1 VIVVIGL
8 YVVWRVILPC
18 FHAIERY
25 MASQRAKELF
35 EEEEDEELK
44 DIENS
49 IQATWSD
56 NLYQEYNIKFL
67 KNLYIRSTKEF
78 ELFRTMFNAISYDPE
93 KLSDDQAKH
102 FKK

>member
-1 VIVVIGL
+1 MIVVIGL

-25 MASQRAKELF
+25 MASQRAKDLF

>member
-1 VIVVIGL
+1 MIVVIGL

>member
-1 VIVVIGL
+1 
-8 YVVWRVILPC
+8 
-18 FHAIERY
+18 
-25 MASQRAKELF
+25 MASQRAKDLF

-44 DIENS
+44 EIENS

-93 KLSDDQAKH
+93 KLSDDQAKY

>member
-1 VIVVIGL
+1 
-8 YVVWRVILPC
+8 
-18 FHAIERY
+18 
-25 MASQRAKELF
+25 LF

-44 DIENS
+44 EIENS

-93 KLSDDQAKH
+93 KLSDDQAKY

>member
-1 VIVVIGL
+1 MIVIIGL

-18 FHAIERY
+18 YHAIERY
-25 MASQRAKELF
+25 MASQRAKDLF

-44 DIENS
+44 EIENS